1 MYYYNKYV
9 KNVRACIEEHV
20 EREGACMKREELV
33 CEHNF
38 RSSSKLDLTKQLR
51 VHGTR
56 RHVH

>member
-9 KNVRACIEEHV
+9 KNVRACVEERV
-20 EREGACMKREELV
+20 ERKGVCMKREELV

-38 RSSSKLDLTKQLR
+38 RNSSKLDLTKQLR
-51 VHGTR
+51 VHGTQ